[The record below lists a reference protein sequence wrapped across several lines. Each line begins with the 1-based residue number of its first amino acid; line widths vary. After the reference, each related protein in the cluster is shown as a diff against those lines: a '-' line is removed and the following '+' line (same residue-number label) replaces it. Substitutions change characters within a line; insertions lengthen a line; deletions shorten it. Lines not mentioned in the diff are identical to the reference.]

1 MEPSS
6 PEKSDNGRL
15 IDEALAAT
23 QNDAHPPDE
32 KDAARRMVANRLL
45 AALASGNLEHLEHA
59 REAFLHQG
67 QDESPVPSNG
77 NTIPPERKLK
87 RKPIAGAWKKQRSS
101 AREKKSS
108 GWLNWKRFAGRQK
121 LLHPSVPASSN
132 YSTLRRRPCGN
143 QSRSI

>member
-6 PEKSDNGRL
+6 PEKSDNCRL

-59 REAFLHQG
+59 REAFLHQS
-67 QDESPVPSNG
+67 QDENLVPSNG
-77 NTIPPERKLK
+77 KLNAISREEAPLVEPDNLRKEE
-87 RKPIAGAWKKQRSS
+87 AA
-101 AREKKSS
+101 
-108 GWLNWKRFAGRQK
+108 
-121 LLHPSVPASSN
+121 
-132 YSTLRRRPCGN
+132 LRRAEVELERRRAEV
-143 QSRSI
+143 QAARKKA